1 MKKMILS
8 LLIVIAI
15 LTVFQSF
22 MVASTNNIE
31 KQPYRVIKK
40 EKEFEIRYYPS
51 ATFATIKSNVN
62 TYRELSGGGFRK
74 IAGYI
79 FGNNESSTKIAMT
92 SPVHMEIGNEGSSMS
107 FVMPSKYSVNN
118 LPKPNDSK
126 VEIHESKPEY
136 VAAIEFGGYVND
148 ATLKR
153 YTEQLQKSLENHNIK
168 PIGHYRYLGY
178 NPPYQLINR
187 RNEVIVEI
195 EWKE

>member
-1 MKKMILS
+1 MALSTKK
-8 LLIVIAI
+8 
-15 LTVFQSF
+15 
-22 MVASTNNIE
+22 IE

-51 ATFATIKSNVN
+51 ATFATIKSKAN
-62 TYRELSGGGFRK
+62 TYRELSGSGFRK

-92 SPVHMEIGNEGSSMS
+92 SPVHMEINEEESSMS
-107 FVMPSKYSVNN
+107 FVMPSNYSVNT

-153 YTEQLQKSLENHNIK
+153 YTEQLQKSLESHNIK
-168 PIGHYRYLGY
+168 PIGHFRYLGY
-178 NPPYQLINR
+178 NPPYQLVNR
-187 RNEVIVEI
+187 RNEVIVEV
-195 EWKE
+195 EWKP